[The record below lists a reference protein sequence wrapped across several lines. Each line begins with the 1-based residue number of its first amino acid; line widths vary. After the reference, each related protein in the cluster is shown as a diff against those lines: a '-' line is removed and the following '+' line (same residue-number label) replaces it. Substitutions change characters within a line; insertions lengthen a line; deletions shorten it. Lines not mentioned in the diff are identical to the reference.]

1 MNSIIRLHTLE
12 VSNEQVI
19 PLTDGYEILEVNKRG
34 DELRLVVKESMHPDA
49 PKVLV
54 KIWMLGAGIGINI
67 PNLKYIGSV
76 VMDYS
81 GFTSYVFQIP
91 AGQGK

>member
-1 MNSIIRLHTLE
+1 MNSIIRLHPLE

-19 PLTDGYEILEVNKRG
+19 PLADGYEILEVNKRG
-34 DELRLVVKESMHPDA
+34 DELRLVVKENMDPDT

-54 KIWMLGAGIGINI
+54 KIWMLGADIGINI
-67 PNLKYIGSV
+67 PNLKYIGSF

-81 GFTSYVFQIP
+81 GFTFYVFQVP
-91 AGQGK
+91 KGQGK

>member
-1 MNSIIRLHTLE
+1 MNSIMRLYPLE

-19 PLTDGYEILEVNKRG
+19 PLADGYEILGVNKRG
-34 DELRLVVKESMHPDA
+34 GEFRLVVKEDMDPDT

-54 KIWMLGAGIGINI
+54 KIYMLGADIGINI
-67 PNLKYIGSV
+67 PNLKYIDSV

-81 GFTSYVFQIP
+81 GFTFYVFQVP
-91 AGQGK
+91 AGQGE